1 MIISKYGFADL
12 TAAFPNLELSEDP
25 LAFYH
30 SLTENTVKGT
40 MISPVTGGGTANV
53 EFEYLTGD
61 SLAFLPS
68 STVAYQLYLYDG
80 CPSLVSQAKDLGY
93 HTIAFHPYLSSGW
106 NRTSVYPWLGF
117 DEAHFQEDAQGP
129 Q

>member
-1 MIISKYGFADL
+1 MNESFADL
-12 TAAFPNLELSEDP
+12 AGVLPNLKLSADP
-25 LAFYH
+25 LPFYH
-30 SLTENTVKGT
+30 SLTKNTVKGT

-80 CPSLVSQAKDLGY
+80 APSLVSSSRSRDTDHRLSPLSGLRLEPHLRLPLAGLSQAALRRGR
-93 HTIAFHPYLSSGW
+93 AESP
-106 NRTSVYPWLGF
+106 
-117 DEAHFQEDAQGP
+117 
-129 Q
+129 